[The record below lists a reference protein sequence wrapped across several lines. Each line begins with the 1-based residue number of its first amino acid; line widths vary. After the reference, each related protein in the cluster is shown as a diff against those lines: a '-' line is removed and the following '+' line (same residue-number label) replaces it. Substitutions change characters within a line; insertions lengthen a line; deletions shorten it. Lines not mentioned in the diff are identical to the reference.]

1 MFVKYR
7 RQCELFSFG
16 ENETNETEKGTD
28 SMTLLKQII
37 KPSSHMSQAIKQSEK
52 IKRGRRYEDNVL
64 SDLSVNL

>member
-1 MFVKYR
+1 M
-7 RQCELFSFG
+7 FSFG